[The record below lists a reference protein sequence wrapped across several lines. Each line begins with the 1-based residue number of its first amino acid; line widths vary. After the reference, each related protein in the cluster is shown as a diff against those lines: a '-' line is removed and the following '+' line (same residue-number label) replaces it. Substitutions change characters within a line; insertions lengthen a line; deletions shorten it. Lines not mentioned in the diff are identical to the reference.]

1 MSRDRAEPTA
11 LGDALGTT
19 DPTWRDQPGAPAAA
33 GPADDDAERTIDGDP
48 TEVAG
53 DGDGEVA
60 GDSERTIDV
69 DIDVLEHVRAAVRAA
84 RDGLAAPPTPDAD
97 PAQSVEPGPDAP
109 TEDAPPDTS
118 DVDSDPAVG
127 TERPAAGGIDLSLPP
142 PPAGVANVLP
152 PPDRPGALPPPSGRP
167 GLAAAA
173 AIAAVTEPAPVAPA
187 EPDPVAAPSPPVAT
201 TAPPAADGGTTAA
214 PSAGSGG
221 GRWQPPAR
229 LRPAEVRTS
238 APLVTD
244 RSPARRH
251 LDWRWAAVGI
261 VVAAVVGFLVA
272 IAVSGGD
279 DAPDPA
285 PGATTAPSATTI
297 ESTP

>member
-1 MSRDRAEPTA
+1 MSRDRTEASA

-19 DPTWRDQPGAPAAA
+19 DPTRRDQPGAAAAA

-48 TEVAG
+48 TEFAG
-53 DGDGEVA
+53 DGDPEVA

-97 PAQSVEPGPDAP
+97 PAHSIEPDPGARTEGSRPDP
-109 TEDAPPDTS
+109 SDAE
-118 DVDSDPAVG
+118 SDPAVG
-127 TERPAAGGIDLSLPP
+127 TERPTTIGIDLSLPP

-152 PPDRPGALPPPSGRP
+152 PPDRPGALPPPSGKP

-173 AIAAVTEPAPVAPA
+173 AIAVVTEPAPVAPA
-187 EPDPVAAPSPPVAT
+187 EPGPVTAPSTPAAT
-201 TAPPAADGGTTAA
+201 SVPPATDGATTAA

-229 LRPAEVRTS
+229 LRPAEVRAS